1 MMATLREAC
10 GMILMVAGL
19 LALPIPVVPGV
30 PFIAAGAALLG
41 NDHPRVRSVRT
52 WLQNRGWWSQKA
64 EIR

>member
-1 MMATLREAC
+1 
-10 GMILMVAGL
+10 MILMVAGL